1 LLKITAIH
9 ETIARFAARV
19 LRILKMTIVARAWTK
34 EVAMAKVIE
43 FYIPQKNSRA
53 SPTDKKVGLGCGWKT
68 AISLTDAGAVENR
81 EGGFDWRCANDVP
94 TGGSR

>member
-1 LLKITAIH
+1 LDQHYWGLLKITAIH

-43 FYIPQKNSRA
+43 FYIPQNFRR
-53 SPTDKKVGLGCGWKT
+53 PKKW
-68 AISLTDAGAVENR
+68 
-81 EGGFDWRCANDVP
+81 VP
-94 TGGSR
+94 ELQRGKILELRPQIRKSA